1 MHAPAPIRTVV
12 VILGPALSAISG
24 VSTHLKL
31 LLGSSLSHDFS
42 FRHFQ
47 VGSEGRRESLPG
59 RLLRLLLSP
68 LALALYIFRTGASVV
83 HINTSLNR
91 RAYWRDLAYL
101 LVAKMCATRVVYQV
115 HGGAL
120 PRDFAAGHPLRL
132 RLLQRVLALPDAIV
146 VLARSELAAYRE
158 FVPGQI
164 VVAIPNAIE
173 IPALPKPKPEQPSS
187 PDGEG
192 NALRLVYVGRLARD
206 KGLGEALRGLA
217 MARAGDTA
225 ATLTIA
231 GSGPD
236 EESLAAEARELG
248 IEQAVHFVGPV
259 FAEEKQTLLAEA
271 DVLLLPTYAE
281 GMPYALLEAMAAGLP
296 AITTRVGGIPDVVV
310 EEVHGLF
317 VPVRDD
323 YAIARAIAR
332 LAGDRE
338 LLARAGQACR
348 RRIAHSYSSE
358 RLADDFSHLYAAL
371 CASRRVGL
379 LGRS

>member
-1 MHAPAPIRTVV
+1 MHAPAPVV
-12 VILGPALSAISG
+12 VILGPALDAISG

-31 LLGSSLSHDFS
+31 LLGSSLTQNFS
-42 FRHFQ
+42 FSHFQ
-47 VGSEGRRESLPG
+47 VGSEGRRESLSG
-59 RLLRLLLSP
+59 RWLRLMLSP
-68 LALALYIFRTGASVV
+68 LALAWRIFRSGAGIV

-101 LVAKMCATRVVYQV
+101 LVAKTCGVRVVYQV

-132 RLLQRVLALPDAIV
+132 RLLQATLTLPDAIV
-146 VLARSELAAYRE
+146 VLALSELAAYRE
-158 FVPGQI
+158 FVPAQV

-173 IPALPKPKPEQPSS
+173 LPAAKPPRQSAR
-187 PDGEG
+187 DGV
-192 NALRLVYVGRLARD
+192 LRLIYVGRLDRG

-217 MARAGDTA
+217 LARADGTA
-225 ATLTIA
+225 ATLLLA

-236 EESLAAEARELG
+236 EASLAAEARDLG

-259 FAEEKQTLLAEA
+259 FADAKLALLAEA
-271 DVLLLPTYAE
+271 DVLLLPTHAE
-281 GMPYALLEAMAAGLP
+281 GLPYALLEAMAAGLP
-296 AITTRVGGIPDVVV
+296 AITTRVGAIPDVVV
-310 EEVHGLF
+310 EGVHGLF

-323 YAIARAIAR
+323 HAIAGAISR
-332 LAGDRE
+332 LADDGE
-338 LLARAGQACR
+338 LLARAGSACR
-348 RRIAHSYSSE
+348 RRVAHSYSSE
-358 RLADDFSHLYAAL
+358 RLAGDFGHLYAAL

>member
-1 MHAPAPIRTVV
+1 MHAPAPVATVV
-12 VILGPALSAISG
+12 IILGPALSAISG
-24 VSTHLKL
+24 VSTHVKL
-31 LLGSSLSHDFS
+31 LLGSSLSQDFS
-42 FRHFQ
+42 FSHFQ

-59 RLLRLLLSP
+59 RLLRLMLSP
-68 LALALYIFRTGASVV
+68 LALALRIFRTGASVV

-101 LVAKMCATRVVYQV
+101 LVAKMCAARVVYQV

-132 RLLQRVLALPDAIV
+132 RLLQSVLALPDAIV
-146 VLARSELAAYRE
+146 VLAQSELAAYRE

-173 IPALPKPKPEQPSS
+173 IPSLPKPEQAPS
-187 PDGEG
+187 PDGV
-192 NALRLVYVGRLARD
+192 LRLVYVGRLARD

-217 MARAGDTA
+217 LARAGDTA

-248 IEQAVHFVGPV
+248 IAPAVRFVGPV
-259 FAEEKQTLLAEA
+259 FADKKQTLLTEA

-310 EEVHGLF
+310 EGVHGLF

-323 YAIARAIAR
+323 YAIAGAIAR
-332 LAGDRE
+332 LANDRE
-338 LLARAGQACR
+338 LLTRAGNACR

-358 RLADDFSHLYAAL
+358 RLADDFSRLYAAL

>member
-1 MHAPAPIRTVV
+1 MHATAPVV
-12 VILGPALSAISG
+12 IILGPALSAISG

-31 LLGSSLSHDFS
+31 LLGSSLTQDFS
-42 FRHFQ
+42 FNHFQ

-59 RLLRLLLSP
+59 RLLRLLFSP
-68 LALALYIFRTGASVV
+68 LALMLRIFRTGASVV
-83 HINTSLNR
+83 HINTSLNP

-132 RLLQRVLALPDAIV
+132 RLLQTVLTLPDAIV

-164 VVAIPNAIE
+164 VVAIPNAI
-173 IPALPKPKPEQPSS
+173 ALPSLLRPEQAPS
-187 PDGEG
+187 PDGV
-192 NALRLVYVGRLARD
+192 LRLVYVGRLARD

-217 MARAGDTA
+217 LARAADTA

-236 EESLAAEARELG
+236 AESLAAEARELG
-248 IEQAVHFVGPV
+248 IKQAVLFVGPV
-259 FAEEKQTLLAEA
+259 FADEKQRLLAEA

-310 EEVHGLF
+310 EAVHGLF

-323 YAIARAIAR
+323 YAIAGAITR
-332 LAGDRE
+332 LANDRE
-338 LLARAGQACR
+338 LLLRAGHACR

>member
-1 MHAPAPIRTVV
+1 MHAPAPIATVV
-12 VILGPALSAISG
+12 IILGPALSAISG
-24 VSTHLKL
+24 VSTHVKL
-31 LLGSSLSHDFS
+31 LLGSSLSQDFS
-42 FRHFQ
+42 FSHFQ

-59 RLLRLLLSP
+59 RLLRLMLSP
-68 LALALYIFRTGASVV
+68 LALALRIFRTGASVV

-101 LVAKMCATRVVYQV
+101 LVAKMCAARVVYQV

-132 RLLQRVLALPDAIV
+132 RLLQSVLTLPDAIV
-146 VLARSELAAYRE
+146 VLAQSELAAYRE

-173 IPALPKPKPEQPSS
+173 IPSLPKPEQAPS
-187 PDGEG
+187 PDGV
-192 NALRLVYVGRLARD
+192 LRLVYVGRLARD

-217 MARAGDTA
+217 LARAGDTA

-248 IEQAVHFVGPV
+248 IAPAVRFVGPV
-259 FAEEKQTLLAEA
+259 FADKKQTLLTEA

-310 EEVHGLF
+310 EGVHGLF

-323 YAIARAIAR
+323 YAIAGAIAR
-332 LAGDRE
+332 LANDRE
-338 LLARAGQACR
+338 LLTRAGNACR

-358 RLADDFSHLYAAL
+358 RLADDFSRLYAAL

>member
-31 LLGSSLSHDFS
+31 LLGSSLSRDFS
-42 FRHFQ
+42 FSHFQ

-59 RLLRLLLSP
+59 RLLRLMISP
-68 LALALYIFRTGASVV
+68 LALALRIFRSGASVV

-101 LVAKMCATRVVYQV
+101 LVAKMCAARVVYQV

-120 PRDFAAGHPLRL
+120 PRDFAAGQPLRL
-132 RLLQRVLALPDAIV
+132 RLLQSVLTLPDAIV
-146 VLARSELAAYRE
+146 VLAQSELAAYRE

-164 VVAIPNAIE
+164 VVTIPNAIE
-173 IPALPKPKPEQPSS
+173 IPALPQQKPARS

-192 NALRLVYVGRLARD
+192 HELRLVYVGRLARD

-217 MARAGDTA
+217 LARAGDTA

-248 IEQAVHFVGPV
+248 IAPAVRFVGPV
-259 FAEEKQTLLAEA
+259 FADKKQTLLAEA

-281 GMPYALLEAMAAGLP
+281 GLPYALLEAMAAGLP

-310 EEVHGLF
+310 EGVHGLF
-317 VPVRDD
+317 VPVHDD

-332 LAGDRE
+332 LANDRE
-338 LLARAGQACR
+338 LLARAGNACR

-358 RLADDFSHLYAAL
+358 RLADDFSRLYAAL